1 MNEIIMFEKIVTYVS
16 VPILKQVDG
25 IILNVDHTSTTP
37 EKNCWQN
44 SGERHADSYNYTD
57 YCFTNKWSK

>member
-1 MNEIIMFEKIVTYVS
+1 MNEIIMFEKIVTYIS

-25 IILNVDHTSTTP
+25 NILNVDHTITRP
-37 EKNCWQN
+37 EKNCRPN
-44 SGERHADSYNYTD
+44 SGEQHADCYNYND

>member
-1 MNEIIMFEKIVTYVS
+1 MNEIMMFEKIITYFS

-25 IILNVDHTSTTP
+25 IILNVDHTITRP
-37 EKNCWQN
+37 EKNCWPN
-44 SGERHADSYNYTD
+44 SNYTD